1 LQWNIYLTKGIKYR
15 YYIYIGN
22 RVRIRDVIELLAK
35 IATIILA
42 VATIYQC
49 IRGTI

>member
-1 LQWNIYLTKGIKYR
+1 MSD
-15 YYIYIGN
+15 
-22 RVRIRDVIELLAK
+22 RIRIKDVIELLAK

-49 IRGTI
+49 VRGVLWMYFWQF